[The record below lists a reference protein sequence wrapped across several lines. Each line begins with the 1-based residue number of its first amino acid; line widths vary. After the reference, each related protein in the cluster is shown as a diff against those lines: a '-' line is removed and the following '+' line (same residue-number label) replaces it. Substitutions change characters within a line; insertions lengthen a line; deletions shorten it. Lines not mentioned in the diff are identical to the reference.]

1 MSKAAVRWCLPV
13 VLLLALAACSG
24 SGQTHSVSVAGTAAD
39 AQPSTENTAAL
50 EKPQQPR
57 GGNPGIEVA
66 TLPVGGAP
74 PAPESPEPGTA
85 QCLTVGWSPS
95 SGPKALTPGVSV
107 EVLDVTIEGYD
118 TGTGCPG
125 APCAD
130 HVFSVS
136 DSSCDVSL
144 TPTDESK
151 TERGAPEVPVKVSGQ
166 VLCTDPGGAS
176 CRAFEDALKGG
187 ASDLSVPAPIAPG
200 TSPDQAPPQ
209 TTTGSGASNAPE
221 TSGTSP
227 GP

>member
-24 SGQTHSVSVAGTAAD
+24 SDQTQSVSVAGTAAD
-39 AQPSTENTAAL
+39 VQPSTENTTAL
-50 EKPQQPR
+50 EKPQQPK

-74 PAPESPEPGTA
+74 PTPESPEPGTA

-95 SGPKALTPGVSV
+95 SGPKALTAGVSV
-107 EVLDVTIEGYD
+107 KVLDVIIEGYD
-118 TGTGCPG
+118 TGTECPG
-125 APCAD
+125 SPCVD
-130 HVFSVS
+130 YVFSVS
-136 DSSCDVSL
+136 ENSCDVSL

-151 TERGAPEVPVKVSGQ
+151 TERGAPEVPVKVSGR

-176 CRAFEDALKGG
+176 CQAFEDALDGG
-187 ASDLSVPAPIAPG
+187 TSDLSVPAPIAPG
-200 TSPDQAPPQ
+200 TPPDQAPPE
-209 TTTGSGASNAPE
+209 TTTSSGANNAPG
-221 TSGTSP
+221 TSGTSS